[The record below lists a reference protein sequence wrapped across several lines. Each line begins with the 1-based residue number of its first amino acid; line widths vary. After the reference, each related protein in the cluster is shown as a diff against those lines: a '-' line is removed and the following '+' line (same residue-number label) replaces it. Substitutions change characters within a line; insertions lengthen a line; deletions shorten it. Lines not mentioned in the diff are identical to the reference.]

1 MKLNPN
7 ARGGFTLVEIMIVVS
22 IIGLLSAIA
31 VPNFVKARN
40 TTQTDACL
48 NNLRQLDGATQQ
60 WMLETGKTSTDSP
73 DQAAVA
79 GYLRGDTLPTCPV
92 GKAAYVF
99 ANPIGTGRAVT
110 CSNVGS
116 HPDHVLP

>member
-1 MKLNPN
+1 MKLNPYS
-7 ARGGFTLVEIMIVVS
+7 RGGFTLVEIMIVVS

-31 VPNFVKARN
+31 LPNFVKARN

-48 NNLRQLDGATQQ
+48 NNLRQVDGAVQQ
-60 WMLETGKTSTDSP
+60 WMLETGKTSTDAP
-73 DQAAVA
+73 DKSAVA
-79 GYLRGDTLPTCPV
+79 TYLRAGRLPTCPL

-99 ANPIGTGRAVT
+99 ANPIGTGRAAT

-116 HPDHVLP
+116 HPDHALP